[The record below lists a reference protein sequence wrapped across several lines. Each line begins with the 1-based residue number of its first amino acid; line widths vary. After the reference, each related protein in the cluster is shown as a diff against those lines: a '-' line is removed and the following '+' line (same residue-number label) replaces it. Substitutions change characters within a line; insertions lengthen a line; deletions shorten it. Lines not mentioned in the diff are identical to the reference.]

1 MPAHSAGDCKDN
13 HKVSILKS
21 MANMTFEKITLM
33 TYISD
38 NFFSSQTSLL
48 ISHFFLDGYFFSNCG
63 YPSGPLGP
71 QDEDCKEH
79 YKETSVSVKIGD
91 ASKEY
96 NENHVMGFATGI
108 QRWQVP
114 KTSLYT

>member
-1 MPAHSAGDCKDN
+1 MY
-13 HKVSILKS
+13 L
-21 MANMTFEKITLM
+21 
-33 TYISD
+33 YICGH
-38 NFFSSQTSLL
+38 FFSPQILPYL
-48 ISHFFLDGYFFSNCG
+48 IFSLDGYFFSNCG

-91 ASKEY
+91 ASKGN
-96 NENHVMGFATGI
+96 NENHVMGFVTGI

>member
-1 MPAHSAGDCKDN
+1 MY
-13 HKVSILKS
+13 L
-21 MANMTFEKITLM
+21 
-33 TYISD
+33 YICEHLFFLLRFFHIS
-38 NFFSSQTSLL
+38 FFS
-48 ISHFFLDGYFFSNCG
+48 LDGYFFSNCG

-91 ASKEY
+91 ASKGN
-96 NENHVMGFATGI
+96 NENHVMGFVTGI

>member
-1 MPAHSAGDCKDN
+1 MW
-13 HKVSILKS
+13 
-21 MANMTFEKITLM
+21 TL
-33 TYISD
+33 
-38 NFFSSQTSLL
+38 FFSLL
-48 ISHFFLDGYFFSNCG
+48 RFFHISFFSLDGYFFSNCG

-91 ASKEY
+91 ASKGN
-96 NENHVMGFATGI
+96 NENHVMGFVTGI